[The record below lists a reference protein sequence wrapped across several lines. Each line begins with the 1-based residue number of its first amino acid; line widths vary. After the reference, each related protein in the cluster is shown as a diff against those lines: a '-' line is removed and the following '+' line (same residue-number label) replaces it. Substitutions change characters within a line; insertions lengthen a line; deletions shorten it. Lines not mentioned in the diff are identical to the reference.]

1 MKQKFKEE
9 PNFETGK
16 TIQIRFR
23 LPVSGNSLTRVFN
36 LDDKILIMFE
46 YIHCFGRG
54 EFEEKFADFDLT
66 QTFPRLSL
74 EDKKEQTIS

>member
-23 LPVSGNSLTRVFN
+23 LPVSGNSITRVFKT
-36 LDDKILIMFE
+36 DDKILTLFE
-46 YIHCFGRG
+46 YIHCFGR
-54 EFEEKFADFDLT
+54 E
-66 QTFPRLSL
+66 
-74 EDKKEQTIS
+74 